1 MIFAGVDVGSS
12 TTKVVLLDPE
22 KRLLGWAV
30 RKSGTDL
37 AGTAEICF
45 WEALAKAGIEE
56 RPHDLR
62 DDRYRLRPKKTSAIG
77 TEIKPRSAA
86 TPKGAITISRR
97 RSR

>member
-45 WEALAKAGIEE
+45 WEALAKAGIEGGPMIRGRSLPVTAE
-56 RPHDLR
+56 
-62 DDRYRLRPKKTSAIG
+62 KTSAIG

-86 TPKGAITISRR
+86 MPKGAITIFRR